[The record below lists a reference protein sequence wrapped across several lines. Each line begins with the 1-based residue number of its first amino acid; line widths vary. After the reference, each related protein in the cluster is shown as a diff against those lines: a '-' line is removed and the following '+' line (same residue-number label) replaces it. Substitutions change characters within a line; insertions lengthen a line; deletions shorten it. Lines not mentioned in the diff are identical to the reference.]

1 MPSST
6 TPNGAWPDPGGLV
19 LRLAV
24 ALGLVIAIALV
35 GGRALVEAVLSI
47 TTPTLLGWIDDRF
60 GILFLGLDHTGQDTV
75 IRLRTNLVRM
85 LVVGTHVVQPHP
97 KGWLEVTTTV
107 GAMLQPVTIGLGLA
121 GAWPGKAGIRLLRLL
136 LVAVLG
142 VAFML
147 MDIPLTLHAYTWD
160 MFLDHYDPDHVSPV
174 MLTHNFLHGGGR
186 LAVGVLMAALV
197 IRGVPRNRRAKSAVA
212 ADPGHGL

>member
-6 TPNGAWPDPGGLV
+6 TPNAAWPDPIGLV

-24 ALGLVIAIALV
+24 ALGLAISLAWM
-35 GGRALVEAVLSI
+35 GGRALVEAALSI

-85 LVVGTHVVQPHP
+85 LVVGLQVVEPHP

-107 GAMLQPVTIGLGLA
+107 GAMLQPLTIGLGLA
-121 GAWPGKAGIRLLRLL
+121 GAWPGSAGIRLLRLL
-136 LVAVLG
+136 LVAMLG

-147 MDIPLTLHAYTWD
+147 IDLPLTLHAYTWD
-160 MFLDHYDPDHVSPV
+160 MFLDHYDPDHVSPL
-174 MLTHNFLHGGGR
+174 MLVHRFLHGGGR
-186 LAVGVLMAALV
+186 LGVGVLLAALV
-197 IRGVPRNRRAKSAVA
+197 IQGVPRRRRDESAGTT
-212 ADPGHGL
+212 DPGYGL